1 MKKILFLILLCC
13 LSITTYGQYVTVET
27 GLNTNKEVMI
37 GSITSFNVKLNSSTA
52 VSSESYMEITN
63 KNGCFTNATGTADNG
78 YTYRGTRIFNEIV
91 YIKWKTASTGKV
103 TMKIS
108 QTSAPIKTLLDT
120 SWDVTVKP
128 ITDVSIVGPTEIMA
142 GEEITYSLSKSLG
155 SAAINWVVSDS
166 RYAQIIGSATSSTV
180 KVKALQAI
188 GTLTIKASMTGI
200 GQSFSKTIKIY
211 PPIEIQTPGEIFCT
225 NSKVTCNLQ
234 VPAYLP
240 SPTIVWTGVD
250 KFVLSSGQSSNTAT
264 FTTSGNGYGTIRAVI
279 TSLGRSITIEN
290 TKIWVGIPKI
300 SLSQAMDESSLNSSF
315 LDISRLV
322 TFSQYTTLTID
333 GYGVDLSGSVSNVE
347 WETSSGSSPFVT
359 GNGIITYPTNN
370 GQGSLGR
377 VATFKLNPGSLY
389 NFMFK
394 IRAKNSCGWSDW
406 KYISWS
412 GTVIPGGYTRSSNH
426 TETSIFESSKDIKS
440 VKIYNLSG
448 VLVYSD
454 NAVNGSFDI
463 KSTVLT
469 DGVYIIEKFDGEN
482 RTSEKVMLKR

>member
-78 YTYRGTRIFNEIV
+78 YTYRGTSIFNEIV
-91 YIKWKTASTGKV
+91 YIKWKTATTGKV

-180 KVKALQAI
+180 KIKALQAI

-290 TKIWVGIPKI
+290 TKIWIGKPSIPTK
-300 SLSQAMDESSLNSSF
+300 
-315 LDISRLV
+315 
-322 TFSQYTTLTID
+322 ID
-333 GYGVDLSGSVSNVE
+333 GLDSSTSYKSYTEYFFYAGNIPGATGYSWSVAGNASIVSSTNQSMVRVQTSNVRNG
-347 WETSSGSSPFVT
+347 GSFAV
-359 GNGIITYPTNN
+359 Y
-370 GQGSLGR
+370 LK
-377 VATFKLNPGSLY
+377 AT
-389 NFMFK
+389 
-394 IRAKNSCGWSDW
+394 NSCGEAQFGDHGTIAPS
-406 KYISWS
+406 S
-412 GTVIPGGYTRSSNH
+412 GLGGDDMGIEKRSLAPIDQP
-426 TETSIFESSKDIKS
+426 EIKS

-454 NAVNGSFDI
+454 NTVNGSFDI

>member
-37 GSITSFNVKLNSSTA
+37 GSITSFNVKLNSNTA

-78 YTYRGTRIFNEIV
+78 YTYRGTSIFNEIV
-91 YIKWKTASTGKV
+91 YIKWKTATTGKV

-120 SWDVTVKP
+120 NWDVTVKP

-155 SAAINWVVSDS
+155 SAPIDWVVSDS

-180 KVKALQAI
+180 KIKALQAI

-211 PPIEIQTPGEIFCT
+211 PPIEIQTSGEIFCT

-240 SPTIVWTGVD
+240 SPAIVWTGVD
-250 KFVLSSGQSSNTAT
+250 KFVLSSGQSSNIAA

-290 TKIWVGIPKI
+290 KKVWIGLPGKPSILGFSSIPQEFTGASRYTFKASAEGVNPTDGLTFSISGSASIVQVLTGGDITIETDYVTGGDSSFALTVTARNQCGQSSYTGVGIVRGTGGG
-300 SLSQAMDESSLNSSF
+300 NSGGPDLPINEKSV
-315 LDISRLV
+315 LAP
-322 TFSQYTTLTID
+322 ID
-333 GYGVDLSGSVSNVE
+333 QPE
-347 WETSSGSSPFVT
+347 
-359 GNGIITYPTNN
+359 
-370 GQGSLGR
+370 
-377 VATFKLNPGSLY
+377 
-389 NFMFK
+389 
-394 IRAKNSCGWSDW
+394 
-406 KYISWS
+406 
-412 GTVIPGGYTRSSNH
+412 
-426 TETSIFESSKDIKS
+426 IKS

-469 DGVYIIEKFDGEN
+469 DGVYIIEKFDGQN
-482 RTSEKVMLKR
+482 RTSEKIMLKR

>member
-78 YTYRGTRIFNEIV
+78 YTYRGTRIFNETV
-91 YIKWKTASTGKV
+91 YIKWKTATTGKV

-180 KVKALQAI
+180 KIKALQAI

-290 TKIWVGIPKI
+290 TKIWIGKP
-300 SLSQAMDESSLNSSF
+300 LAPSSVTGFRNGQNFNLNSLYSLAVSETPGATEYIWSITDGGEIRKYDVNGNRNIEMLTSIKVGWNQTKSF
-315 LDISRLV
+315 SLRVSAKNNCGVSEERALTGYV
-322 TFSQYTTLTID
+322 TFS
-333 GYGVDLSGSVSNVE
+333 G
-347 WETSSGSSPFVT
+347 
-359 GNGIITYPTNN
+359 
-370 GQGSLGR
+370 
-377 VATFKLNPGSLY
+377 
-389 NFMFK
+389 
-394 IRAKNSCGWSDW
+394 
-406 KYISWS
+406 
-412 GTVIPGGYTRSSNH
+412 PGGIDEFSLRSA
-426 TETSIFESSKDIKS
+426 TIEIEPEIKS

-454 NAVNGSFDI
+454 NTVNGSFDI

>member
-91 YIKWKTASTGKV
+91 YIKWKTATTGKV

-155 SAAINWVVSDS
+155 SAPIDWVVSDS

-180 KVKALQAI
+180 KIKALQAI
-188 GTLTIKASMTGI
+188 GTLTIKASMTGT

-211 PPIEIQTPGEIFCT
+211 PPIEIQTPGNVFCT

-250 KFVLSSGQSSNTAT
+250 KFILSSGQSSNTAT

-290 TKIWVGIPKI
+290 TKIWIGVPLVKTGGLLDIPLQVDQSTPISVNFDGLDGTGQYKWTKI
-300 SLSQAMDESSLNSSF
+300 SGNFYLSGNGSTATITPWDKNFIVFKVEINNKCGTGSALYQLKAGGLSGGGLNSTLKSAS
-315 LDISRLV
+315 IENQ
-322 TFSQYTTLTID
+322 SQP
-333 GYGVDLSGSVSNVE
+333 E
-347 WETSSGSSPFVT
+347 
-359 GNGIITYPTNN
+359 
-370 GQGSLGR
+370 
-377 VATFKLNPGSLY
+377 
-389 NFMFK
+389 
-394 IRAKNSCGWSDW
+394 
-406 KYISWS
+406 
-412 GTVIPGGYTRSSNH
+412 
-426 TETSIFESSKDIKS
+426 IKS
-440 VKIYNLSG
+440 VKIYNLAG
-448 VLVYSD
+448 ILVYSD
-454 NAVNGSFDI
+454 NTVNGSFDI